1 MKNDKFFHRGG
12 FQNYS
17 CGDHWLTIISNQ
29 KACFW
34 NPSEP
39 TILRPLSLMDRQSS
53 NFFKRVSFHSTI
65 TTMSHRL
72 IAESS
77 LLTHMTNIFSSKNYF
92 CFRKFSFFE
101 IQIFFSREWTSK
113 LHISVNL
120 NIARTPLGAMDVQ
133 ELTSCILQFSTATI
147 FDEIK
152 LQSSVLG
159 QQGPNS
165 PTQVSYIFDRMEKT

>member
-39 TILRPLSLMDRQSS
+39 TILRPLSLMDRQFS

-101 IQIFFSREWTSK
+101 IHFLFKSMNVKITHFSEFEYCKNTAGCNGCTRTHQLHSSIFNSN
-113 LHISVNL
+113 HIWWN
-120 NIARTPLGAMDVQ
+120 
-133 ELTSCILQFSTATI
+133 
-147 FDEIK
+147 
-152 LQSSVLG
+152 
-159 QQGPNS
+159 
-165 PTQVSYIFDRMEKT
+165 